1 MVIKDTQFIN
11 EIEDKY
17 PVDEWL
23 VDDIHI
29 WPLIRIQ
36 VATNIILKSTQGN
49 VPQQQNQQKTRLLS
63 KLSSVVTGHL
73 NYCKNYFKD
82 YSKNASPNE
91 HVNAILLGDQVSR
104 VLVNSRWY
112 DRFCDPIIDK
122 LKVAEF
128 TSLHMEPLHQYHTPR
143 YNPGIFIQPHLD
155 WLRIKNLLQAR
166 TGIDYDQLHGFKELL
181 TCLEKTWGITLNEV
195 LLSRTVQYLKLIAG
209 WFDKIIKRTQ
219 PSIGFVVCYYGIE
232 GMAFNLSCRRNGIP
246 SVDIQHG
253 VQGDFHR
260 AYGQWNRVP
269 PNGYELLP
277 SIFWVWSETE
287 ARAIEK
293 WNQKVS
299 HFHQPFIGGNPWLD
313 ISKEQPEVFYG
324 GEIHE
329 YIKSIKQAKV
339 KILFCLSGLVDYG
352 VTIPDWIKKVI
363 MNSPPEWF
371 WLFRLH
377 PCELS
382 ERERIR
388 ALITQLNPAQ
398 VELDMAT
405 DLPLPILLQNVD
417 IHITHWST
425 TTIEA
430 AIFGIPTITVDQMGY
445 DLFKNQIP
453 EGLLTLAIDERSLS
467 EAINSLLNNE
477 SQIIKG
483 YEPRLNRAI
492 TEIMGLAL

>member
-1 MVIKDTQFIN
+1 MIFIN

-17 PVDEWL
+17 PVDEW
-23 VDDIHI
+23 VVGGIHI

-36 VATNIILKSTQGN
+36 VATSIILKSTQGN
-49 VPQQQNQQKTRLLS
+49 VTQQQNQQKAALLPKLTR
-63 KLSSVVTGHL
+63 VITGHFD
-73 NYCKNYFKD
+73 YAKNYLKD
-82 YSKNASPNE
+82 YTKNDSTNK
-91 HVNAILLGDQVSR
+91 HVDTIFLGDQVSR
-104 VLVNSRWY
+104 VLVNNKWY

-143 YNPGIFIQPHLD
+143 YNPGMFIQPHLD
-155 WLRIKNLLQAR
+155 WLRIRSLLQMR
-166 TGIDYDQLHGFKELL
+166 MRMDYDQLQGFKELL

-195 LLSRTVQYLKLIAG
+195 LLSRSVQYLKLIAG
-209 WFDKIIKRTQ
+209 WFDKIIERTQ
-219 PSIGFVVCYYGIE
+219 PSIGFVVCYYGVE

-260 AYGQWNRVP
+260 AYGQWNRIP

-287 ARAIEK
+287 ARAIKK
-293 WNQKVS
+293 WNPKVS
-299 HFHQPFIGGNPWLD
+299 YFHQSFIGGNPWLD
-313 ISKEQPEVFYG
+313 ICKEQPEVFYG
-324 GEIHE
+324 SEI
-329 YIKSIKQAKV
+329 YKCIKGIRRAKV

-352 VTIPDWIKKVI
+352 VTIPEWIQKVI
-363 MNSPPEWF
+363 RYSPPD
-371 WLFRLH
+371 WLWLLRLH

-453 EGLLTLAIDERSLS
+453 EGLLKLAIDERSLS

-477 SQIIKG
+477 SQRIKG